1 MADPSQKTGI
11 DPDIELSDVLLTMDV
26 VDTIRYD
33 RSIVEREL
41 GTEAADRAMVTK
53 VRNLY
58 ADQGLSV
65 SDEIIAEAVA
75 ALREE
80 RFAYKPPKQGLNTL
94 LARIYVQRG
103 FWTKTLVGGLVILIG
118 AILIYQWAYVGP
130 ARRRQAK
137 SIQVIEVAWQQFQ
150 QSRPAAD
157 IAPTG
162 KQIYEAAKKAAA
174 DGQTDSALQQAQ
186 TLEQLTQLPRQLEIK
201 RKQVQ
206 EEAREKSVREQAQN
220 LFRQGRQALTDGRI
234 DDAQQ
239 SYRALSQLLN
249 RLQQEFI
256 LQIVSRPDEPSG
268 VWRIPADNASARNY
282 YVIVEAVTPR
292 GDRLSLP
299 ITSEEDGQTHTVNK
313 WGLRVNAKIFD
324 KIRQDK
330 MDDGIIQNH
339 RFGLKKRGYLRLEYL
354 VPTTGD
360 AITKW

>member
-1 MADPSQKTGI
+1 MSDPSQKTGI

-26 VDTIRYD
+26 VDTLRYN

-41 GTEAADRAMVTK
+41 GTEAEDRAMVTK
-53 VRNLY
+53 VRKLY
-58 ADQGLSV
+58 ADQGLTV
-65 SDEIIAEAVA
+65 SDEIIAKAVA

-80 RFAYKPPKQGLNTL
+80 RFTYKPPKRGFNTL

-103 FWTKTLVGGLVILIG
+103 FWLKTFAGALAVLFG

-130 ARRRQAK
+130 ARRQQAEFA
-137 SIQVIEVAWQQFQ
+137 QTIEAAWQKFK
-150 QSRPAAD
+150 QSQPATD

-162 KQIYEAAKKAAA
+162 KRFYEEAKKAFA
-174 DGQTDSALQQAQ
+174 DGRTDTALQQTKA
-186 TLEQLTQLPRQLEIK
+186 LEKLAQLPGQLEKK

-220 LFRQGRQALTDGRI
+220 LYRQGHQALTDGRI
-234 DDAQQ
+234 DEAQQ
-239 SYRALSQLLN
+239 SYRKLNQLLN
-249 RLQQEFI
+249 RLRQKFV
-256 LQIVSRPDEPSG
+256 LQIVSRPNEPSG
-268 VWRIPADNASARNY
+268 IWRIPSNNALARNY
-282 YVIVEAVTPR
+282 YVIVEAITPQ

-299 ITSEEDGQTHTVNK
+299 ITSEEDGQTHMVNK
-313 WGLRVNAKIFD
+313 WGLRVSADIFN

-339 RFGLKKRGYLRLEYL
+339 RFGLKKRGYLRFEYL